1 MWKWQTRISSQLPT
15 AHWFSCSTC
24 GVNPMGWR
32 RRQRRKSQH
41 SLWSSTSSIPWIS
54 SCSRLDR
61 TGGRCSNVSDQ
72 KEHRRTGLTQCAFL
86 PHMFFADFKSQKITD
101 NWFPCHIWGTA
112 NPSVRRRP
120 LLFFW
125 HWLAAFGL
133 VLNFQT
139 EYWFKAGVMWWYMIH
154 VCSCKLL

>member
-15 AHWFSCSTC
+15 MHWFSCPTC
-24 GVNPMGWR
+24 GVNPMDWR

-61 TGGRCSNVSDQ
+61 TAGRCSNVPDQ

-86 PHMFFADFKSQKITD
+86 PHMFFADFKNHKKSQTTD
-101 NWFPCHIWGTA
+101 SLSYLRHSEPIREKASSAVLLALAGRIRAGPKLPNRVLVQSWG
-112 NPSVRRRP
+112 
-120 LLFFW
+120 
-125 HWLAAFGL
+125 
-133 VLNFQT
+133 
-139 EYWFKAGVMWWYMIH
+139 YVMIYDTCI
-154 VCSCKLL
+154 